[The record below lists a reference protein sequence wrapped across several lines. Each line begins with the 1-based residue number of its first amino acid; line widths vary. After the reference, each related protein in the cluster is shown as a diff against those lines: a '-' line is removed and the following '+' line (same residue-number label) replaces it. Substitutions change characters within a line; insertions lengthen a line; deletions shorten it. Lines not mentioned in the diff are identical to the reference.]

1 MAGQNLNLTVAL
13 RALDRAT
20 GPLRSIDS
28 QARRAGQAMRETTT
42 QLNGLNAT
50 QRKIGQFR
58 ELKQGLTSTRSELA
72 AARERTK
79 ALGRQ
84 LSQTANPSAALRREF
99 EQSRRQLQR
108 LGQEEQSQTRQ
119 LQQLRDGLRTAGVDT
134 RQLADSE
141 RRLRQEID
149 RSNTR
154 LEEQRRRLQQVARQQ
169 QSLNRARQ
177 QYQRTSALA
186 GSMAA
191 TGAGGLA
198 TGSGI
203 LYAGARLLAPGLDF
217 DASMS
222 KVQALTRLSGDS
234 PELAAL
240 REQARQ
246 LGASTQFTAG
256 NAADAQGFLAMAGF
270 NPQAIRAAMPGMLA
284 LAKAGDSELADT
296 ADIASNILTGFN
308 LQAGDMGRV
317 GDVLVGAFT
326 RSNVNLQM
334 LGETMK
340 YVAPVAAGVGQD
352 IETMAAMAGKLG
364 DAGIQGSMGGTALR
378 AIISRLAKPP
388 KMAADA
394 LEQLG
399 IKAADADGN
408 LRDMPSILSE
418 LYDKTKALGSA
429 DQAGFFKA
437 IAGEE
442 AFSALQ
448 VLTQQAGN
456 GELQKFIGTL
466 RQANGEAEQTA
477 RVMGDNLRGDLKAL
491 GSAWEDLGIQISDQQ
506 NGPLRGITQ
515 GITKVIGSVKTW
527 VAENPALA
535 SQLVKTAAG
544 FGLVMAG
551 MGGLTL
557 AMASI
562 LGPFAMVRYGLS
574 TMTIYGR
581 GAFTVLTFLG
591 RTALPLAG
599 KALLFFGGALRAAS
613 TAALLL
619 GKRLLLSTLA
629 GMKAVAIGAFALG
642 KVALIGLAK
651 GLMVAGR
658 AALFLGRAFL
668 LNPIG
673 LAITAIAG
681 GAYLIYRN
689 WDRIGPYFAGL
700 WGEIKAGFSGGLSG
714 IAATIINF
722 SPLGLFHRVFAGV
735 MGYFGVELPAKF
747 TEFGGMIMQGLV
759 KGIKN
764 AAGAV
769 KASVVGAASS
779 AVDSFKSKLGIHSP
793 SRVFAELGGYT
804 MAGLSQGLEHSQGGP
819 LQALGNISK
828 RLTQAGAVSLALT
841 TAPAIA
847 GPLPEQVQPLRYAP
861 AQLAPQQPTPLQQP
875 VKQVL
880 QGLTSEALPE
890 LVQRVRVELDLPNGM
905 PTIGA
910 PIPFDTRPPLAAA
923 GAGSAPAITIG
934 GDTLHITIGGGSG
947 LDIASLR
954 QMFNQLMDE
963 QAAKKAA
970 RMRSALYD
978 QE

>member
-1 MAGQNLNLTVAL
+1 MARDLKLQVVLQGLDRVSKPFRDAGRSAIGLGRDLKATRTELKGLQAQQSDISSF
-13 RALDRAT
+13 RALKGQTEQT
-20 GPLRSIDS
+20 G
-28 QARRAGQAMRETTT
+28 
-42 QLNGLNAT
+42 
-50 QRKIGQFR
+50 
-58 ELKQGLTSTRSELA
+58 
-72 AARERTK
+72 K
-79 ALGRQ
+79 ALQASREKVRQ
-84 LSQTANPSAALRREF
+84 LSQQLASTAAPTRALNQQFQRAVREATALKAKHGEQQTALQGLRGKLNAAGVSTRNLGQHERDLKARITATNQAMAQQEARLKRITA
-99 EQSRRQLQR
+99 QQQR
-108 LGQEEQSQTRQ
+108 L
-119 LQQLRDGLRTAGVDT
+119 
-134 RQLADSE
+134 
-141 RRLRQEID
+141 
-149 RSNTR
+149 
-154 LEEQRRRLQQVARQQ
+154 AR
-169 QSLNRARQ
+169 AKQ
-177 QYQRTSALA
+177 QYEKTQALA
-186 GSMAA
+186 GSMAG

-203 LYAGARLLAPGLDF
+203 LYAGSRMLAPGLDF
-217 DASMS
+217 DTGMS

-284 LAKAGDSELADT
+284 LAKAGDSELAET

-308 LQAGDMGRV
+308 LQADDMGRV

-326 RSNVNLQM
+326 RSNTNLQM
-334 LGETMK
+334 LGDTMK

-388 KMAADA
+388 KMAAKA
-394 LEQLG
+394 LEELG
-399 IKAADADGN
+399 IQAADADGN
-408 LRDMPSILSE
+408 LRDMPSILTE

-429 DQAGFFKA
+429 EQAGYFKS

-448 VLTQQAGN
+448 VLVKQAGS
-456 GELQKFIGTL
+456 GALQEFIGTL
-466 RQANGEAEQTA
+466 RETKGEAEEVA

-527 VAENPALA
+527 VAENPKLA

-544 FGLVMAG
+544 LGIVMAG

-562 LGPFAMVRYGLS
+562 LGPFAMVRYGMMLFG
-574 TMTIYGR
+574 IR
-581 GAFTVLTFLG
+581 GAGL
-591 RTALPLAG
+591 
-599 KALLFFGGALRAAS
+599 AS
-613 TAALLL
+613 TLF
-619 GKRLLLSTLA
+619 S
-629 GMKAVAIGAFALG
+629 LG
-642 KVALIGLAK
+642 KVALPLVATGLKA
-651 GLMVAGR
+651 LAVAAMANPILAIITGIAVG
-658 AALFLGRAFL
+658 AAL
-668 LNPIG
+668 
-673 LAITAIAG
+673 
-681 GAYLIYRN
+681 IYSN

-747 TEFGGMIMQGLV
+747 TEFGGMLMQGLV
-759 KGIKN
+759 NGIKN
-764 AAGAV
+764 AASSV
-769 KASVVGAASS
+769 KDSVVGAASG
-779 AVDSFKSKLGIHSP
+779 AIDSFKSTLGIHSP

-804 MAGLSQGLEHSQGGP
+804 MQGYGQGL
-819 LQALGNISK
+819 
-828 RLTQAGAVSLALT
+828 LA
-841 TAPAIA
+841 
-847 GPLPEQVQPLRYAP
+847 EQS
-861 AQLAPQQPTPLQQP
+861 TPLSA
-875 VKQVL
+875 L
-880 QGLTSEALPE
+880 QRIGNN
-890 LVQRVRVELDLPNGM
+890 LVAAGSQ
-905 PTIGA
+905 TIGGELA
-910 PIPFDTRPPLAAA
+910 FDSRGPLAAA
-923 GAGSAPAITIG
+923 GAASQAAMGGTTINITINAAPG
-934 GDTLHITIGGGSG
+934 QDAQALARAVAQE
-947 LDIASLR
+947 LDKRERTKGAR
-954 QMFNQLMDE
+954 Q
-963 QAAKKAA
+963 
-970 RMRSALYD
+970 RSALYD

>member
-1 MAGQNLNLTVAL
+1 MARDLKLQVVLQG
-13 RALDRAT
+13 LDRASK
-20 GPLRSIDS
+20 P
-28 QARRAGQAMRETTT
+28 
-42 QLNGLNAT
+42 
-50 QRKIGQFR
+50 FR
-58 ELKQGLTSTRSELA
+58 EAGRSAIGLGRDLKATRSELKGLQA
-72 AARERTK
+72 QQSDISSFRALKGQTEQTGK
-79 ALGRQ
+79 AMQASRDKVRQ
-84 LSQTANPSAALRREF
+84 LSQQLANTATPTKALNQQFQRAVREATALKAKHAQQQTELQGLRGKLNAAGISTRNLGQHERELRTRITATNQAMAQQEARLKRITA
-99 EQSRRQLQR
+99 QQQR
-108 LGQEEQSQTRQ
+108 L
-119 LQQLRDGLRTAGVDT
+119 
-134 RQLADSE
+134 
-141 RRLRQEID
+141 
-149 RSNTR
+149 
-154 LEEQRRRLQQVARQQ
+154 AR
-169 QSLNRARQ
+169 AKQ
-177 QYQRTSALA
+177 QYDQTQALA

-203 LYAGARLLAPGLDF
+203 LYAGARMLAPGLDF

-388 KMAADA
+388 KMAAKA
-394 LEQLG
+394 LEELG
-399 IKAADADGN
+399 IQAADADGN
-408 LRDMPSILSE
+408 LRDMPSILTE

-429 DQAGFFKA
+429 DQAGYFKS

-448 VLTQQAGN
+448 VLVKQAGS
-456 GELQKFIGTL
+456 GALQEFIGTL
-466 RQANGEAEQTA
+466 REANGEAEQTA

-527 VAENPALA
+527 VAENPKLA

-544 FGLVMAG
+544 LGIVMAG

-562 LGPFAMVRYGLS
+562 LGPFAMVRYGMMLFG
-574 TMTIYGR
+574 IR
-581 GAFTVLTFLG
+581 GAGL
-591 RTALPLAG
+591 
-599 KALLFFGGALRAAS
+599 AS
-613 TAALLL
+613 TLF
-619 GKRLLLSTLA
+619 S
-629 GMKAVAIGAFALG
+629 LG
-642 KVALIGLAK
+642 KVALPLVATGLKA
-651 GLMVAGR
+651 LAVA
-658 AALFLGRAFL
+658 AMA
-668 LNPIG
+668 NPI
-673 LAITAIAG
+673 LAIITGIAL
-681 GAYLIYRN
+681 GAGLIYEH
-689 WDRIGPYFAGL
+689 WDRIVPFFQNLWPRLKAGATSGVSSV
-700 WGEIKAGFSGGLSG
+700 WNEIQTGFSGGLAG
-714 IAATIINF
+714 ISATILNF
-722 SPLGLFHRVFAGV
+722 SPLGLFYRAFAGV
-735 MGYFGVELPAKF
+735 MNYLGVDMPTRF
-747 TEFGGMIMQGLV
+747 SEFGSNIVQGLINGFTSMFPRV
-759 KGIKN
+759 TALI
-764 AAGAV
+764 
-769 KASVVGAASS
+769 SGAA
-779 AVDSFKSKLGIHSP
+779 DSIVTTFKGLLGIHSP

-804 MAGLSQGLEHSQGGP
+804 MQGYGQGLLAEQSNPLSALQRIGNNLVAAGSQ
-819 LQALGNISK
+819 
-828 RLTQAGAVSLALT
+828 
-841 TAPAIA
+841 
-847 GPLPEQVQPLRYAP
+847 
-861 AQLAPQQPTPLQQP
+861 
-875 VKQVL
+875 
-880 QGLTSEALPE
+880 
-890 LVQRVRVELDLPNGM
+890 
-905 PTIGA
+905 TIGGQVA
-910 PIPFDTRPPLAAA
+910 FDARGPLAAGSAAAQAAPAA
-923 GAGSAPAITIG
+923 GATYNITINAAPG
-934 GDTLHITIGGGSG
+934 MDAQTIARAVAQE
-947 LDIASLR
+947 LDKRERAQGAR
-954 QMFNQLMDE
+954 Q
-963 QAAKKAA
+963 
-970 RMRSALYD
+970 RSALYD

>member
-1 MAGQNLNLTVAL
+1 MARDLKLQVVLEGLNRASKPFREAGRSAIGLGRDLKASRTELKAL
-13 RALDRAT
+13 QAQQSDVSSFRALKGQTEQT
-20 GPLRSIDS
+20 GKAM
-28 QARRAGQAMRETTT
+28 QASRDKVR
-42 QLNGLNAT
+42 QL
-50 QRKIGQFR
+50 
-58 ELKQGLTSTRSELA
+58 
-72 AARERTK
+72 AREIGAAGAPTK
-79 ALGRQ
+79 AL
-84 LSQTANPSAALRREF
+84 N
-99 EQSRRQLQR
+99 
-108 LGQEEQSQTRQ
+108 
-119 LQQLRDGLRTAGVDT
+119 
-134 RQLADSE
+134 
-141 RRLRQEID
+141 
-149 RSNTR
+149 
-154 LEEQRRRLQQVARQQ
+154 
-169 QSLNRARQ
+169 Q
-177 QYQRTSALA
+177 QYQRAIREATALKAKHAQQQTELQGLRGKLNAAGISTRNLGQHERDLKARITATNQAMAQQEARLKRVTAQQQRLARAKQQYDQTQALA

-203 LYAGARLLAPGLDF
+203 LYTGSRLLAPGLDF

-234 PELAAL
+234 DELKAL

-270 NPQAIRAAMPGMLA
+270 NPNAIRAAMPGMLA

-326 RSNVNLQM
+326 RSNTNLQM

-399 IKAADADGN
+399 IKAADAQGN
-408 LRDMPSILSE
+408 LRDMPSILTE

-429 DQAGFFKA
+429 EQAGYFKS

-448 VLTQQAGN
+448 VLVKQAGS
-456 GELQKFIGTL
+456 GALQEFIGTL
-466 RQANGEAEQTA
+466 RQTRGEAEKTA
-477 RVMGDNLRGDLKAL
+477 AVMGDNLRGDLSAL
-491 GSAWEDLGIQISDQQ
+491 GSAWEDLGIQIQDQQ

-544 FGLVMAG
+544 LGLVMAG

-562 LGPFAMVRYGLS
+562 LGPFAMVRYGMMLFG
-574 TMTIYGR
+574 IR
-581 GAFTVLTFLG
+581 GAGL
-591 RTALPLAG
+591 
-599 KALLFFGGALRAAS
+599 AS
-613 TAALLL
+613 TLF
-619 GKRLLLSTLA
+619 S
-629 GMKAVAIGAFALG
+629 LG
-642 KVALIGLAK
+642 KVALPLVATGLKA
-651 GLMVAGR
+651 LAVAAMANPILAIITGIAVG
-658 AALFLGRAFL
+658 AAL
-668 LNPIG
+668 
-673 LAITAIAG
+673 
-681 GAYLIYRN
+681 IYSN

-714 IAATIINF
+714 IATTILNF
-722 SPLGLFHRVFAGV
+722 SPLGLFHRALAGV
-735 MGYFGVELPAKF
+735 LGYFGVDIPARF
-747 TEFGGMIMQGLV
+747 TDFGGMLIDGLV
-759 KGIKN
+759 NGITAGLGRVKDAITGAGD
-764 AAGAV
+764 AAI
-769 KASVVGAASS
+769 
-779 AVDSFKSKLGIHSP
+779 DWFKQKLGIHSP
-793 SRVFAELGGYT
+793 SRVFAQLGGYT
-804 MAGLSQGLEHSQGGP
+804 MQGYGQGLLAEQSNP
-819 LQALGNISK
+819 LSALQRIGNN
-828 RLTQAGAVSLALT
+828 LVAAGN
-841 TAPAIA
+841 
-847 GPLPEQVQPLRYAP
+847 Q
-861 AQLAPQQPTPLQQP
+861 
-875 VKQVL
+875 
-880 QGLTSEALPE
+880 
-890 LVQRVRVELDLPNGM
+890 
-905 PTIGA
+905 TIGGQVA
-910 PIPFDTRPPLAAA
+910 FDARAPLAAA
-923 GAGSAPAITIG
+923 GAGGNTGRPIVVEGDTIHISIEGG
-934 GDTLHITIGGGSG
+934 GDTATIRRM
-947 LDIASLR
+947 L
-954 QMFNQLMDE
+954 E
-963 QAAKKAA
+963 QVLGERDRAKAA

-978 QE
+978 LE